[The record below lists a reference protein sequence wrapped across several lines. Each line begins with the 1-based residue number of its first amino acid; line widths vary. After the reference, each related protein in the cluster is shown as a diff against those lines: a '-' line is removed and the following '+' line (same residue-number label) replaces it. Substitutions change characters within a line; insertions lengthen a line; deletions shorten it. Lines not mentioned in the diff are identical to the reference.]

1 MKLEAIDNYS
11 MHAHKAISCLPSSP
25 EHGAAAEVT
34 AIRHLRL
41 TNFRN
46 YAQMEVSTEAKA
58 VVLTGVNGAGKT
70 NLLEAVSMLAPGR
83 GLRRAAR
90 EEVGYRRALSQTPAK
105 WSVFAELI
113 GHDGPCQIGT
123 GISEMT
129 EKGRAI
135 RINHAPATQGDLLG
149 MLSLS
154 WLTPQMDGLF
164 LAGPSQRRR
173 FLDRLAMTFDPAHNG
188 RLLRYEKAW
197 RERNHMLQEQIKD
210 EGWLHAIEQ
219 LLAET
224 GVALMATRTQMLAD
238 ICRISQSQDSQ
249 FPQISGHMTGPV
261 AKGLAAEVPA
271 VDIEDQILSAARQNR
286 LAGESGM
293 PGAHDADF
301 TLFYK
306 GRPAH
311 LASTGEQ
318 KALLISM
325 ILAHAKLQHQ
335 RLNRPP
341 ILLLDDVVAH
351 LDEGRRGELFELCQ
365 HMAAQTWYSGA
376 DADAFDEIKDIA
388 AHFCIEDGQLRA

>member
-11 MHAHKAISCLPSSP
+11 MRSHRAISYLPPPP
-25 EHGAAAEVT
+25 EQGAAAEIT

-46 YAQMEVSTEAKA
+46 YAQLEVKTDAKA

-70 NLLEAVSMLAPGR
+70 NLLEAVSLLAPGR

-90 EEVGYRRALSQTPAK
+90 EEVGYRAALSDASAS
-105 WSVFAELI
+105 WSVFAELM
-113 GHDGPCQIGT
+113 GHDGPCQVGT
-123 GISEMT
+123 GISETM

-135 RINHAPATQGDLLG
+135 RINHAPATQGDLLET
-149 MLSLS
+149 LSLS

-164 LAGPSQRRR
+164 LASPSQRRR
-173 FLDRLAMTFDPAHNG
+173 FLDRLAITFDPAHNG

-197 RERNHMLQEQIKD
+197 RERNHMLQEQIRD
-210 EGWLHAIEQ
+210 EGWLQAIEQ

-261 AKGLAAEVPA
+261 AEGLAAGEPA
-271 VDIEDQILSAARQNR
+271 IDIEDKILSVARQNR
-286 LAGESGM
+286 LAGESSM

-301 TLFYK
+301 ALLYK

-325 ILAHAKLQHQ
+325 ILAHAHLQHQ

-351 LDEGRRGELFELCQ
+351 LDEGRRRELFALCQ